1 MLKKMAIKGVVSGVV
16 LTIAASQAW
25 AAATLSSTGTVTI
38 NGNSVAVVVVTAD
51 GVPYYGTSGA
61 AGFEGANYLHTPSS
75 QSYTFKIPSSPA
87 LAGSATAGVYTPVV
101 LAGDFGV
108 ASDGIPFDPL
118 TSRCNGVAGSANNT
132 CSWRVEGLLQSS
144 PGTTTSQYTTGRLGF
159 DSHDGHVMSSGAY
172 HYHGI
177 PCNIVVA
184 SGNTKKKLLSCQPT
198 IANGWGNLPASAVTV
213 GYARDGYP
221 VVVKSGVYASY
232 SVATAA
238 GTGRPSNTAYAT
250 LGNFAKDMS
259 TLVASGAT
267 TFTMPSSK
275 SFGDFTY
282 TGPTSGYGTTAKLG
296 LCNEAANT
304 DTAIKTITGA
314 TAAYAYYLTPN
325 FPMIPR
331 CLIGVTENTSS
342 TANQQGFFHAGSGD
356 D

>member
-1 MLKKMAIKGVVSGVV
+1 MSKKMAIRSVVSGVV
-16 LTIAASQAW
+16 LMIAASQSW
-25 AAATLSSTGTVTI
+25 GAATLSSTGTVTI
-38 NGNSVAVVVVTAD
+38 NGKSVAVVVITAD
-51 GVPYYGTSGA
+51 GVPYYGTNGA
-61 AGFEGANYLHTPSS
+61 AGFESASYLHTASK
-75 QSYTFKIPSSPA
+75 QSYTYKIPSSPA
-87 LAGSATAGVYTPVV
+87 LAGSATAGTYTPVS

-108 ASDGIPFDPL
+108 ASDGVPFDPL
-118 TSRCNGVAGSANNT
+118 TSRCNGVAGSTSTT
-132 CSWRVEGLLQSS
+132 CTWRVEGLLQSS

-177 PCNIVVA
+177 PCGIVVS
-184 SGNTKKKLLSCQPT
+184 SGSTTTKLLSCQPT
-198 IANGWGNLPASAVTV
+198 TSSGWGNLSTSPVTV

-221 VVVKSGVYASY
+221 IVVKSGVYASY
-232 SVATAA
+232 SVVTSASS
-238 GTGRPSNTAYAT
+238 GRPSLTAYST
-250 LGNFAKDMS
+250 LGNFAMDMS

-282 TGPTSGYGTTAKLG
+282 TGPTSGYGTTSKLG

-304 DTAIKTITGA
+304 DTSVKTIAGA

-325 FPMIPR
+325 FPMVPR
-331 CLIGVTENTSS
+331 CLIGITENTSS
-342 TANQQGFFHAGSGD
+342 TTNQQGFYHATSGD